1 MSKDQMQ
8 NEIRYQ
14 LSKELLARML
24 FRNLITEEEY
34 NQMKDCIERMR
45 TEEKYQNYKK
55 AFDEFCKFCHIVP
68 DGVII
73 KTYTLSKNK
82 DGDTYTLEVDY
93 SENTKKITL
102 PEGTELYHLSK
113 VDGIKELIP
122 QFRGKSAKGYL
133 YDKPRIYLTI
143 RKNMPKFLADY
154 KANETVYKYKV
165 TQPIREVYVDPLVYT
180 NLQGAVYV
188 ETNTPIPVEELKEE
202 NIVKKV
208 VSTVTGQNR
217 EESKNE
223 SFDFD
228 DFYEFVTEFGMI
240 PVDEE

>member
-1 MSKDQMQ
+1 
-8 NEIRYQ
+8 
-14 LSKELLARML
+14 
-24 FRNLITEEEY
+24 
-34 NQMKDCIERMR
+34 
-45 TEEKYQNYKK
+45 
-55 AFDEFCKFCHIVP
+55 
-68 DGVII
+68 
-73 KTYTLSKNK
+73 
-82 DGDTYTLEVDY
+82 
-93 SENTKKITL
+93 
-102 PEGTELYHLSK
+102 
-113 VDGIKELIP
+113 
-122 QFRGKSAKGYL
+122 
-133 YDKPRIYLTI
+133 
-143 RKNMPKFLADY
+143 MPKFLADY

-188 ETNTPIPVEELKEE
+188 ETNTPIPVEELKQE

-217 EESKNE
+217 EEPKNE